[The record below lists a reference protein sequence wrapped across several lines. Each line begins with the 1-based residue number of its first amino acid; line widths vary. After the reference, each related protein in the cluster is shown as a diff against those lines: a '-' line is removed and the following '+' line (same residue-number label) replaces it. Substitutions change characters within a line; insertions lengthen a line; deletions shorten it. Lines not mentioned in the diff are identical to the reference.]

1 LCSEYNSEVETAVE
15 PNEPPLQYGPELPT
29 AFERLQIL
37 RKSQQEVSQLN
48 NKLKIQRFG
57 LERYSTDSEK
67 LKFYEGFKQHVFLV
81 AFLSGWYLL
90 HDRKKVISITLG
102 AQRALP
108 LIDEFFWFCVDFIQ
122 DSLLKIWQTVWIF
135 QLPQLAEYFWHG

>member
-1 LCSEYNSEVETAVE
+1 MLA
-15 PNEPPLQYGPELPT
+15 
-29 AFERLQIL
+29 
-37 RKSQQEVSQLN
+37 KSQQEISQLN

-67 LKFYEGFKQHVFLV
+67 LKFYVGFKHYGFLV
-81 AFLSGWYLL
+81 TFFEWLVHVPAARQMAYPYA
-90 HDRKKVISITLG
+90 KKVTNVALG

-122 DSLLKIWQTVWIF
+122 DCLLKIWQTALIYL
-135 QLPQLAEYFWHG
+135 LPQLAEYFWHG